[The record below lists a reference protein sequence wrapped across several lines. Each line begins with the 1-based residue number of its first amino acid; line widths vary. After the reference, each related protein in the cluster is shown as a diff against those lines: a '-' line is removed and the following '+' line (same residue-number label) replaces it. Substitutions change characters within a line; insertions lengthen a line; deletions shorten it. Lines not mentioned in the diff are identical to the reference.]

1 MLSAVRVSR
10 RRILTTMSAATPSS
24 SPPLSVIILGCGR
37 VGSTL
42 ARQLSREG
50 HAVTIVDLTSDAFRR
65 LGTKFKGQRLV
76 GTGLDQDTLR
86 KARVENADVFI
97 AVTQGDNTNIMA
109 AQLAKEVFSVPRVIA
124 RIYDPI
130 RAQAYREMGITTLC
144 TTTLAAGIIRAEAL
158 GTAESGPLK
167 QLAEAGDRAYL
178 EMVG

>member
-1 MLSAVRVSR
+1 
-10 RRILTTMSAATPSS
+10 MS
-24 SPPLSVIILGCGR
+24 VVILGCGR

-42 ARQLSREG
+42 ARQLAREG
-50 HAVTIVDLTSDAFRR
+50 HAVTVIDLTSDAFRR
-65 LGTKFKGQRLV
+65 LGPKFKGQRVV

-86 KARVENADVFI
+86 KAGLDSADVFI

-109 AQLAKEVFSVPRVIA
+109 AQIAKEVFSVPRVIA

-158 GTAESGPLK
+158 GAAESGPLR
-167 QLAEAGDRAYL
+167 QVAEAADRAYL
-178 EMVG
+178 QMIG